1 LRELFVGLRIRL
13 YARLSPRGFDI
24 IPALLPELISDP
36 KETEGENTDIFNFCF
51 FSSFPAARQP
61 F

>member
-13 YARLSPRGFDI
+13 YARRSRRGFDI
-24 IPALLPELISDP
+24 ILAQPELISDQ

-51 FSSFPAARQP
+51 FSSFHAARQP

>member
-1 LRELFVGLRIRL
+1 MK
-13 YARLSPRGFDI
+13 RGFDI

-36 KETEGENTDIFNFCF
+36 KETEGENTDIFTFCF
-51 FSSFPAARQP
+51 FSSFHAARQP